1 MINPTK
7 EWLISEAEAVAEST
21 VDDIL
26 FYMQE
31 YGGEK
36 FTYSEIAEIFSKA
49 YSELTKQMAKDFEA
63 EMMGL
68 DTY

>member
-7 EWLISEAEAVAEST
+7 EWLISEAEAVADSA
-21 VDDIL
+21 VDDVL

-36 FTYSEIAEIFSKA
+36 FTYSEIAKIFLDTYSK
-49 YSELTKQMAKDFEA
+49 LIKQMAKDFE
-63 EMMGL
+63 E
-68 DTY
+68 DENE

>member
-7 EWLISEAEAVAEST
+7 EWLIGEAEAVADSAI
-21 VDDIL
+21 DDIL

-36 FTYSEIAEIFSKA
+36 FTYSEIAEIFLDA
-49 YSELTKQMAKDFEA
+49 YSKLIKQMAK
-63 EMMGL
+63 EMEEE
-68 DTY
+68 DEE

>member
-7 EWLISEAEAVAEST
+7 EWLMGEAEAVADSAI
-21 VDDIL
+21 DDIL

-49 YSELTKQMAKDFEA
+49 YSELTKQMAKDFE
-63 EMMGL
+63 EEEKE
-68 DTY
+68 